1 MTDPR
6 TKKLV
11 IILAIC
17 GPLLIWRL
25 VLLTKYLPASVEAM
39 PQETEPLEDTQDL
52 EPSPV
57 HAEVSALLADPGLLE
72 AATRVKDGPWGRD
85 PFELSAQAAREA
97 PLGRTDSV
105 GAPVPIAP
113 KISFTGVSQS
123 AGRWMAM
130 VQGDFVQVGD
140 RIQETYRVS
149 RIDKGSITLDSGG
162 WQFRYFLGVEESQVQ
177 RTKGA
182 P

>member
-6 TKKLV
+6 TKKLM

-39 PQETEPLEDTQDL
+39 PLETEPLEDTQESEL
-52 EPSPV
+52 SPA
-57 HAEVSALLADPGLLE
+57 HAEVSALLADSGLLE

-85 PFELSAQAAREA
+85 PFELFAQAAREA
-97 PLGRTDSV
+97 PSEKSEFV

-113 KISFTGVSQS
+113 KISFTGVSRS

-140 RIQETYRVS
+140 SIQETYRVS

-162 WQFRYFLGVEESQVQ
+162 WQFRYFLGVEEAQVQ
-177 RTKGA
+177 RMKGA

>member
-17 GPLLIWRL
+17 SPLLIWRL

-39 PQETEPLEDTQDL
+39 PQETEPLEDTQESEL
-52 EPSPV
+52 SP
-57 HAEVSALLADPGLLE
+57 ARADVSAVLAHSSLIE
-72 AATRVKDGPWGRD
+72 AAARVKDGPWGRD

-97 PLGRTDSV
+97 PLESSGAV
-105 GAPVPIAP
+105 GAPVPVAP
-113 KISFTGVSQS
+113 KIAFTGVSQS

-140 RIQETYRVS
+140 IIQDTYRVR
-149 RIDKGSITLDSGG
+149 RIDKSSITLDLGG
-162 WQFRYFLGVEESQVQ
+162 WQFRYFLGVEEAQVH
-177 RTKGA
+177 RTMEA

>member
-6 TKKLV
+6 TKKLM

-17 GPLLIWRL
+17 GPVLIWRL
-25 VLLTKYLPASVEAM
+25 ALLTKYLPASAEGM
-39 PQETEPLEDTQDL
+39 PQETEHREDTQES
-52 EPSPV
+52 EPSPARAV
-57 HAEVSALLADPGLLE
+57 ASALLAGSGLLE

-85 PFELSAQAAREA
+85 PFELSAQAVREA

-105 GAPVPIAP
+105 GGAEPIAP
-113 KISFTGVSQS
+113 KISFTGVSHS
-123 AGRWMAM
+123 AGRWLAM
-130 VQGDFVQVGD
+130 MQGEFVQVGD
-140 RIQETYRVS
+140 RIQEADRVS
-149 RIDKGSITLDSGG
+149 RIDKSSITLDSGG
-162 WQFRYFLGVEESQVQ
+162 WQFRYFLGVEEAQVQ

>member
-6 TKKLV
+6 TKKLM

-39 PQETEPLEDTQDL
+39 PLETEPLEDTQESEL
-52 EPSPV
+52 SPA
-57 HAEVSALLADPGLLE
+57 HAEVSALLADSGLLE

-85 PFELSAQAAREA
+85 PFELFAQAAREA
-97 PLGRTDSV
+97 PSEKSEFV

-113 KISFTGVSQS
+113 KISFTGVSRS
-123 AGRWMAM
+123 ADRWMAM

-140 RIQETYRVS
+140 
-149 RIDKGSITLDSGG
+149 SI
-162 WQFRYFLGVEESQVQ
+162 
-177 RTKGA
+177 
-182 P
+182 

>member
-6 TKKLV
+6 TKKLM

-17 GPLLIWRL
+17 GPVLIWRL
-25 VLLTKYLPASVEAM
+25 ALLTKYLPASAEAM
-39 PQETEPLEDTQDL
+39 PQETEHMEDTQES
-52 EPSPV
+52 EPS
-57 HAEVSALLADPGLLE
+57 AERAEASALPAGSSLLE

-85 PFELSAQAAREA
+85 PFELSAPAVREA

-105 GAPVPIAP
+105 GAPALIAP
-113 KISFTGVSQS
+113 KILFTGVSHS

-149 RIDKGSITLDSGG
+149 RIDKSSITLDSGG
-162 WQFRYFLGVEESQVQ
+162 WQFRYFLGVEEAQVL